1 MLSQTIINCKRQFFL
16 VIIFLLELSLWRVS
30 TWLEVCIMQEPQL
43 LLMFYALVQKE
54 NSSVCFLG
62 VIWSLRVGL
71 SNWGAHDL
79 SFCCAV
85 GACVGSDGCGCGC
98 GYGCGCGGFYLVFPW
113 SDLGAHDIEVGIVQ
127 KPLWR
132 RWWWWWGKAPAADQA
147 NVSLSVTDNRVMSTS
162 LLLLL
167 SLLYVT
173 RWKVWGFMLLFFGLE
188 VSHTSISIQ
197 QCLSHQWS
205 SQYHR

>member
-1 MLSQTIINCKRQFFL
+1 MLSQTIIHCKRQIFWWPF
-16 VIIFLLELSLWRVS
+16 FLLELSLWRVS

-43 LLMFYALVQKE
+43 LLMFYVLEQKD
-54 NSSVCFLG
+54 NSSICFFG
-62 VIWSLRVGL
+62 DIWFGL

-79 SFCCAV
+79 SFCCA
-85 GACVGSDGCGCGC
+85 GAASFACVGSDGYGCGS

-147 NVSLSVTDNRVMSTS
+147 KVSLSVTDNRVMSTS
-162 LLLLL
+162 FASCFSEK
-167 SLLYVT
+167 SL
-173 RWKVWGFMLLFFGLE
+173 KGGFIFPLD
-188 VSHTSISIQ
+188 
-197 QCLSHQWS
+197 
-205 SQYHR
+205 